1 MELPALIVAALALII
16 VSVVSVLAS
25 RRASEVP
32 AQTDDSTPG
41 TGSDD
46 QVEADLATLA
56 EEMEPVM
63 EKLSHPGEALNNAAF
78 AKAVSALAGKDY
90 TLEQTSNYALGANW
104 VLSCAA
110 YEALRRRE
118 DSASVVDKAV
128 KAVSNSY
135 AWPLFFLLRFAG
147 EKMTRPIAADV
158 LCGVQY
164 WWPDNPAFIDQM
176 STFLQTS
183 LDAGDPIRF
192 GERYADLDAESRKSL
207 DTFVR
212 ALPEQL
218 CTTLRA
224 KLDKAESEA
233 IDWAFLKSVGVVL
246 DRQAVSD
253 TVFETE
259 AIARLKKDLKDEIA
273 SMPGKSMLIVGES
286 GVGKSAL
293 VRALVSDLID
303 DHWTVLRTSAAA
315 LIADKIYIGQ
325 IEGQIRRLAENAAVS
340 KRVAVYVENISEF
353 RQLGRYK
360 GNNNSVLDQLWPHIE
375 GRKVMIIG
383 ETTPSELQTL
393 IREHP
398 ALKTV
403 VKVATMNPLGE
414 AETSRMA
421 GELLAQI
428 DPHVDEGDSGEV
440 VSESLRL
447 AQQYLSHKSL
457 PGSVLSLLQLAV
469 LRARRDDAAR
479 GVQRIDVL
487 GALSQISGL
496 PEDVLDESQ
505 TLDVG
510 ELATLF
516 RARIVGQ
523 DEAVDCLVE
532 RIAML
537 KAGLTDPGRPIGVF
551 LFAGP
556 TGTGKTEIAKTLAEI
571 LFGSPEQMI
580 RFDMS
585 EFQDADSVY
594 RLIGRNDL
602 ERDGSLVA
610 RIREKPFSVVL
621 LDEFEKSHA
630 KVWDIFLQVFDDGR
644 LTDSNGQLADFRH
657 AIIILTSNLGATIA
671 SEAGIGFRST
681 SGEFS
686 AGDVLRT
693 VNRTFRRE
701 FVNRLDRVVV
711 FKPLNRDVMRTILG
725 KELEKALRR
734 RGLRSKQWA
743 VEWEDSAIEF
753 LLDEGFTPDL
763 GARPLRR
770 AIERH
775 LLAPLSITIVQ
786 NKAPA
791 GEQFLFVR
799 SDGESLQVEFIDP
812 DAEIDAA
819 AAGAEPAMD
828 AGVELNLA
836 LLVGSGSVPPGAAG
850 YLKQQLSRI
859 SDRVGSQAWTALKS
873 QGLDEI
879 NSAEFWERPD
889 RYERLDRIELIDR
902 IESATSVMNRLSQRL
917 SPNRSNAQLI
927 TSLAN
932 RLYVLNEG
940 LLDLDEKRPTQAYLG
955 VRLVT
960 ADRGLDNAEQF
971 LNRLVDMYR
980 NWAKARGMRLEEL
993 DGSASRYAAL
1003 FIVSGF
1009 GSYGILEPESGLHV
1023 FESPRDAA
1031 GFERIRARVEV
1042 AGVRLETG
1050 GGNHKR
1056 AKTASAELDRAAQP
1070 VEIVRR
1076 YRERP
1081 SPLTRDSRRGFRTGR
1096 LAAVFQGDFDVLPA
1110 LEHARNQAPQIS
1122 D

>member
-1 MELPALIVAALALII
+1 MELPALIVVILVLIVVLA
-16 VSVVSVLAS
+16 VSTLAS
-25 RRASEVP
+25 RRVSETS
-32 AQTDDSTPG
+32 AETDSSTPN
-41 TGSDD
+41 TGVDD
-46 QVEADLATLA
+46 QIKVDLAALA
-56 EEMEPVM
+56 EEIEPIM
-63 EKLSHPGEALNNAAF
+63 EKLSHPGEALNNPSF
-78 AKAVSALAGKDY
+78 EKAVSALASADY
-90 TLEQTSNYALGANW
+90 TLEQASNYALGANW

-110 YEALRRRE
+110 YEALRLRE

-128 KAVSNSY
+128 KAVSNGY
-135 AWPLFFLLRFAG
+135 AWPLFFLLRFVG
-147 EKMTRPIAADV
+147 DKMTRPIAADV

-164 WWPDNPAFIDQM
+164 WWPNNPALVDQM
-176 STFLQTS
+176 STFLQQS
-183 LDAGDPIRF
+183 IDAGDPIRF
-192 GERYADLDAESRKSL
+192 GEPYADLDPESRKSL
-207 DTFVR
+207 DTFVK
-212 ALPEQL
+212 ALPEEL
-218 CTTLRA
+218 CVTLRE
-224 KLDKAESEA
+224 KLDQAESEA
-233 IDWAFLKSVGVVL
+233 IDWSFLKSVGTIL
-246 DRQAVSD
+246 DERAVSD

-259 AIARLKKDLKDEIA
+259 AITRLRKDLRDEIG

-293 VRALVSDLID
+293 VRALVRDLLD
-303 DHWTVLRTSAAA
+303 DQWKVLRTSAAA
-315 LIADKIYIGQ
+315 LIADKTYIGQ
-325 IEGQIRRLAENAAVS
+325 IEGQIRRLAHNAAVS

-360 GNNNSVLDQLWPHIE
+360 GNDNSVLDQLWPYIE
-375 GRKVMIIG
+375 SHKLMIIG

-403 VKVATMNPLGE
+403 VKVATMNPLSE
-414 AETSRMA
+414 AETTKMA
-421 GELLAQI
+421 GQLLAQI
-428 DPHVDEGDSGEV
+428 DPDIDQANSSQV
-440 VSESLRL
+440 VAESLRL

-469 LRARRDDAAR
+469 LRARRDDAGQSVR
-479 GVQRIDVL
+479 RSDVL

-505 TLDVG
+505 PLDIE
-510 ELATLF
+510 ELAALF

-585 EFQDADSVY
+585 EFQDANSVY
-594 RLIGRNDL
+594 RLIGGNDR
-602 ERDGSLVA
+602 ERDGSLA
-610 RIREKPFSVVL
+610 TRIREKPFSVVL

-630 KVWDIFLQVFDDGR
+630 KVWDVFLQVFDDGR

-671 SEAGIGFRST
+671 SEAGIGFTST

-711 FKPLNRDVMRTILG
+711 FRPLSRDVMRTILG
-725 KELEKALRR
+725 NELEKALRR

-775 LLAPLSITIVQ
+775 LLAPLSMTIVQ
-786 NKAPA
+786 NRAPA

-812 DAEIDAA
+812 DAETEAPL
-819 AAGAEPAMD
+819 AGDGSDLGAD
-828 AGVELNLA
+828 VELSLA
-836 LLVGSGSVPPGAAG
+836 LLVASRTVPSGAAE
-850 YLKQQLSRI
+850 YLKQRLSRI
-859 SDRVGSQAWTALKS
+859 ADRVEGQAWASLKS
-873 QGLDEI
+873 QDLEEI
-879 NSAEFWERPD
+879 NNTGFWDRAD

-902 IESATSVMNRLSQRL
+902 IESATSAMNRLSQRL
-917 SPNRSNAQLI
+917 SPGRANTQLI
-927 TSLAN
+927 ASIAN

-940 LLDLDEKRPTQAYLG
+940 LLDLDQERPTQAYLG

-960 ADRGLDNAEQF
+960 ADRKLDNADRF
-971 LNRLVDMYR
+971 LKRLVDMYR

-993 DGSASRYAAL
+993 DAAASRYAAL
-1003 FIVSGF
+1003 FVVSGF
-1009 GSYGILEPESGLHV
+1009 GSYGILQPESGLHV
-1023 FESPRDAA
+1023 FECPRDAT
-1031 GFERIRARVEV
+1031 GFDRIRARVEV
-1042 AGVRLETG
+1042 AGVRLEASSG
-1050 GGNHKR
+1050 SHKR
-1056 AKTASAELDRAAQP
+1056 AATASAELDRAAQA

-1076 YRERP
+1076 YREQP
-1081 SPLTRDSRRGFRTGR
+1081 SPLARDSRRGFRTGR
-1096 LAAVFQGDFDVLPA
+1096 LDAVFQGNFDVLPA
-1110 LEHARNQAPQIS
+1110 LEQAGS
-1122 D
+1122 